1 MPDQDTI
8 FEKGRFFPDKKQGE
22 RILVP
27 GVLKGL
33 HAVWKDYGR
42 LKWASLW
49 EPCIKLARQGFKV
62 HESLANAIKGKGYHI
77 RNNKG
82 LRYYKFPNFF
92 VLLDLMITIPI
103 SDALYIID
111 IDM

>member
-1 MPDQDTI
+1 MRRHEFFLI
-8 FEKGRFFPDKKQGE
+8 FDSLQHIKNYFLKSLHAVFFPDKKQGE

-82 LRYYKFPNFF
+82 LRYQCFKF
-92 VLLDLMITIPI
+92 L
-103 SDALYIID
+103 
-111 IDM
+111 